1 MTKKRAL
8 ITALVVVVLL
18 GLADLQ
24 FRTWKAFNWSVF
36 WEETKAANHW
46 KIASGVAL
54 VYLGYLIRAKRW
66 QIFLQPTKQVRTT
79 ELIAPTFIGFTGLA
93 ILGRPGEL
101 IRPVIIARKF
111 GLSNPSQIAV
121 WTVER
126 IFDIGCFALLAAV
139 NILFAPSLRIL
150 PYYKQFEHAALILCV
165 AVTVLAAIMYI
176 IWARAAAVEAWLLKV
191 LSKISVPFAKRT
203 VAKVEAF
210 NDGLHALRNF
220 AAFFKVFALS
230 LLLWTSI
237 ALAYLQVTHAYPEP
251 LHHMTFS
258 HVLLLMGFSIAGSSV
273 QLPVVGG
280 GSQLLTIGALASVFG
295 VPQELSVSA
304 GIMLWLTTF
313 VAATPVGLFFAH
325 REHLK
330 LTSVAEE
337 ATSPA

>member
-1 MTKKRAL
+1 MSKKRIL
-8 ITALVVVVLL
+8 ITAVVVVVLL
-18 GLADLQ
+18 GLAYLQ
-24 FRTWKAFNWSVF
+24 FRTWKTFNWSVF
-36 WEETKAANHW
+36 WQETKAANHW
-46 KIASGVAL
+46 KIFSGVL
-54 VYLGYLIRAKRW
+54 LIYFGYIIRALRW
-66 QIFLQPTKQVRTT
+66 RIFLKPTKEVRTS

-101 IRPVIIARKF
+101 IRPFIIANKF
-111 GLSNPSQIAV
+111 GLPGPSQIAV

-126 IFDIGCFALLAAV
+126 IFDIGCFALLASL
-139 NILFAPSLRIL
+139 NILFAPSLRTL
-150 PYYKQFEHAALILCV
+150 PYYHQFERGALILCV
-165 AVTVLAAIMYI
+165 AVAALALIMYL
-176 IWARAAAVEAWLLKV
+176 IWARAEAVEAWLLKT
-191 LSKISVPFAKRT
+191 LSRFSESFARKA

-210 NDGLHALRNF
+210 NDGLHALHSF
-220 AAFFKVFALS
+220 GAFLEVFGLS
-230 LLLWTSI
+230 LVLWIAI

-251 LHHMTFS
+251 LLHMTLS

-313 VAATPVGLFFAH
+313 VAATPVGLFLAH

-330 LTSVAEE
+330 LSSVAAE
-337 ATSPA
+337 SHR